1 MDNINKWVT
10 KSVHR
15 SKEAKKKLN
24 IYSNYYYYT
33 RLTASFPRQPG
44 QAGTRKVKPV
54 LDLNEARDDGVLG
67 CSNQLNHMQTIVIY
81 RLDALPDAQPTA
93 SKYWRQILPS
103 YLLQHMTKKLC
114 WLYGDSSTNGVN
126 SCKKRILKLSNEK
139 ATYRLKPHV
148 AQFM

>member
-15 SKEAKKKLN
+15 SKEAKKKKLN

-67 CSNQLNHMQTIVIY
+67 CSNQLNHMQTMCTTLQTDNHTNTPSLVIY

-93 SKYWRQILPS
+93 SKY
-103 YLLQHMTKKLC
+103 
-114 WLYGDSSTNGVN
+114 
-126 SCKKRILKLSNEK
+126 
-139 ATYRLKPHV
+139 
-148 AQFM
+148 